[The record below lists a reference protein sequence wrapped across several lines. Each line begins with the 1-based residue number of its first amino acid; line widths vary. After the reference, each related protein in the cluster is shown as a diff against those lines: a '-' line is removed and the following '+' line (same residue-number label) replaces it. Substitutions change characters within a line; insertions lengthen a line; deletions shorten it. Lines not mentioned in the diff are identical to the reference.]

1 MNMNKTL
8 FDGDRLRKR
17 DVFLAFLAGIGFT
30 LVYLIFSPRGLD
42 PSLWNEMSVAARIR
56 PPTTIFHGAW
66 RLLAVGVLSF
76 CGPEYVTA
84 VLRIIGSIIGGLAMF
99 FVYLILRQ
107 IVASLARVKDFT
119 HWSWIAPLFTMIA
132 TVCFGAGDAMF
143 RIISPVSPGA
153 LQFVGLIFSLH
164 LFLRFLKSGGTWR
177 ILLSMVFAGAIT
189 AETPVGFLLP
199 LVYYVAQRLALTALL
214 NEKQQVDADPGHLGF
229 MPRWR
234 MFFSFVAGLLL
245 FAVLNIAVFVS
256 FGGLEAYGWNGF
268 DLAFRY
274 AVSSYDV
281 IASAASPIG
290 WVLAVTFS
298 LLPLVVSLVLFP
310 MLCRDTEPIRFRLG
324 LLLFFAGVLAL
335 VQCGILPYTRLWS
348 FSSGAVEIN
357 SDFLECAFMLMTAI
371 TLALAS
377 SCFALGC
384 QEIFF
389 FDEDDGVFR
398 PVEPRGIAMRNLV
411 QVVVIACVLPTV
423 FRLHRPVETEL
434 RSVVHD
440 AIVETVRECG
450 DAKYLFTDGRLD
462 PGIELLAA
470 LMGSQ
475 VKPLNMMGGPSPWD
489 KFIRTR
495 YFEEGSPDR
504 SSVEVG
510 VPVLLRVWAGE
521 KTNGMD
527 NAAIQLGF
535 EFWRRARK
543 PLPKCSGFVA
553 REKGLSDAEA
563 ERGISVANAIAAR
576 IIRISKE
583 NPHAAVS
590 PALRSAVSAVSWRI
604 SRFARMRDDEQLA
617 NDLDEWNDAV
627 KHMMRL
633 IEYERMRTFMQM
645 TPYEGLRLSLRRADF
660 IEARKYGATVLQ
672 IDPEDPEANFGTGMA
687 FLMEEKF
694 KDAEFYLERTLIKR
708 PDEPAV
714 LNNLSIIYRKTN
726 RLEKALEY
734 VKKAHEIAPN
744 NEEIIRTLKDTERA
758 IAKRDETLKSAFR
771 R

>member
-1 MNMNKTL
+1 MENNV
-8 FDGDRLRKR
+8 FEGDKLGKR
-17 DVFLAFLAGIGFT
+17 DLFLAFLAGIGSFLAY
-30 LVYLIFSPRGLD
+30 LVFSPRGLD
-42 PSLWNEMSVAARIR
+42 PSLWNEMCVAAQIR
-56 PPTTIFHGAW
+56 PPATLFHGLW

-76 CGPEYVTA
+76 CGPEYITA
-84 VLRIIGSIIGGLAMF
+84 VLRIIGAIVGGLSVF

-107 IVASLARVKDFT
+107 IVASLARVKSFRL
-119 HWSWIAPLFTMIA
+119 WGWIAPLFTMIA
-132 TVCFGAGDAMF
+132 TVCFGAGDALF
-143 RIISPVSPGA
+143 RIISPLSPDA
-153 LQFVGLIFSLH
+153 FQFVGLLFSLF

-177 ILLSMVFAGAIT
+177 ILLSMVFAGAVT
-189 AETPVGFLLP
+189 AETPLGFLLP
-199 LVYYVAQRLALTALL
+199 LVYYIVQRIALASFI
-214 NEKQQVDADPGHLGF
+214 NDKQQLDADPGHLGF

-234 MFFSFVAGLLL
+234 MFFSFVFGLFLL
-245 FAVLNIAVFVS
+245 GGVNIAVFMM
-256 FGGLEAYGWNGF
+256 FGGLEACGWSGF

-274 AVSSYDV
+274 AVSYHEV
-281 IASAASPIG
+281 IAFAASPIG

-324 LLLFFAGVLAL
+324 LILFFAGILAL

-357 SDFLECAFMLMTAI
+357 SDFLECVFMLMTAI

-384 QEIFF
+384 QDIFF
-389 FDEDDGVFR
+389 YDEDDGAFKV
-398 PVEPRGIAMRNLV
+398 VEPRGIVMRNLV
-411 QVVVIACVLPTV
+411 QVVVIACVLPTISRV
-423 FRLHRPVETEL
+423 YRPVETEL
-434 RSVVHD
+434 RSIVHD

-450 DAKYLFTDGRLD
+450 DAKFVFTDGRLD
-462 PGIELLAA
+462 AGVELVASMA
-470 LMGSQ
+470 GSQ
-475 VKPLNMMGGPSPWD
+475 VKPLSMMSGPSSWERY
-489 KFIRTR
+489 IRTR
-495 YFEEGSPDR
+495 HFEEGSPDR
-504 SSVEVG
+504 ASVEVG
-510 VPVLLRVWAGE
+510 VPILLRVWAGE
-521 KTNGMD
+521 MTNGMD

-563 ERGISVANAIAAR
+563 ERGISVANNIAKR
-576 IIRISKE
+576 IIKLAKE
-583 NPHAAVS
+583 NPHVAVS

-617 NDLDEWNDAV
+617 NELDEWNDAV

-633 IEYERMRTFMQM
+633 IDYERMRTFMQM

-660 IEARKYGATVLQ
+660 VEARKYGATVLQ

-687 FLMEEKF
+687 YLMEEKF

-714 LNNLSIIYRKTN
+714 LNNLSIIFRKTN
-726 RLEKALEY
+726 RLDKALEY
-734 VKKAHEIAPN
+734 VKKAHELAPE
-744 NEEIIRTLKDTERA
+744 NEEIARTLKDTERA
-758 IAKRDETLKSAFR
+758 IAKREETLKSAFR

>member
-1 MNMNKTL
+1 MEKKY
-8 FDGDRLRKR
+8 FDGDRLGKR
-17 DVFLAFLAGIGFT
+17 DVFLAFLVGIGFS
-30 LVYLIFSPRGLD
+30 LIYLIFSPRGLD
-42 PSLWNEMSVAARIR
+42 PSLWDELSVAARMR
-56 PPTTIFHGAW
+56 PPATIFHGLW
-66 RLLAVGVLSF
+66 RILAVGVLSF

-84 VLRIIGSIIGGLAMF
+84 VLRIIGSVVGGLSVF
-99 FVYLILRQ
+99 FVYIILRQ
-107 IVASLARVKDFT
+107 IIACLARVKDFT
-119 HWSWIAPLFTMIA
+119 HWSWIAPFFTIVA

-143 RIISPVSPGA
+143 RIISPFTPGL
-153 LQFVGLIFSLH
+153 LQFAGLLLSL
-164 LFLRFLKSGGTWR
+164 LFFLWFLKSGHTWR
-177 ILLSMVFAGAIT
+177 ILLSMFFAGAIT
-189 AETPVGFLLP
+189 SETPVGFLLP
-199 LVYYVAQRLALTALL
+199 VVYAVAQRLALSALL
-214 NEKQQVDADPGHLGF
+214 NEKQLVDADPGHLGF

-234 MFFSFVAGLLL
+234 MFFSFVFGL
-245 FAVLNIAVFVS
+245 FVFGVLNIVVFVS
-256 FGGLEAYGWNGF
+256 FGGLEACGWNGF

-274 AVSSYDV
+274 AVSYYEV
-281 IASAASPIG
+281 IATAASPIG

-298 LLPLVVSLVLFP
+298 FLPLVVSLVLFP

-324 LLLFFAGVLAL
+324 LILFFAGALAL

-348 FSSGAVEIN
+348 FSSGSVEMN
-357 SDFLECAFMLMTAI
+357 SDFLECVFMVMTAI
-371 TLALAS
+371 TLALAA

-384 QEIFF
+384 QVVYY
-389 FDEDDGVFR
+389 FDGDDGVFKA
-398 PVEPRGIAMRNLV
+398 VAPRGIVMRNLV
-411 QVVVIACVLPTV
+411 QVVVIACILPTV

-462 PGIELLAA
+462 PGIELLSS
-470 LMGSQ
+470 LMGSH
-475 VKPLNMMGGPSPWD
+475 VRPLNMMSGPSAWE
-489 KFIRTR
+489 KYIRTR
-495 YFEEGSPDR
+495 HFEDGSPDR
-504 SSVEVG
+504 TSAEVG

-521 KTNGMD
+521 MTNGMD
-527 NAAIQLGF
+527 NAAVQLGF

-563 ERGISVANAIAAR
+563 ERGISAANAIAAR
-576 IIRISKE
+576 IIRAAKE
-583 NPHAAVS
+583 HPHAAVS
-590 PALRSAVSAVSWRI
+590 PALRNAVSAVSWRI

-633 IEYERMRTFMQM
+633 IDYERMRTFMQM

-660 IEARKYGATVLQ
+660 VEARKYGATVLQ

-687 FLMEEKF
+687 YLMEEKY
-694 KDAEFYLERTLIKR
+694 KEAEFYLERTLVRR

-714 LNNLSIIYRKTN
+714 LNNLSIVFRKTN

-734 VKKAHEIAPN
+734 VKKAHELAPE
-744 NEEIIRTLKDTERA
+744 NEEISRTLKDTERA

>member
-1 MNMNKTL
+1 MEKKY
-8 FDGDRLRKR
+8 FDGDRLGKR
-17 DVFLAFLAGIGFT
+17 DVFLAFLVGIGFS
-30 LVYLIFSPRGLD
+30 LIYLIFSPRGLD
-42 PSLWNEMSVAARIR
+42 PSLWDELSVAARMR
-56 PPTTIFHGAW
+56 PPATIFHGLW
-66 RLLAVGVLSF
+66 RILAVGVLSF

-84 VLRIIGSIIGGLAMF
+84 VLRIIGSVVGGLSVF
-99 FVYLILRQ
+99 FVYIILRQ
-107 IVASLARVKDFT
+107 IIACLARVKDFT
-119 HWSWIAPLFTMIA
+119 HWSWIAPFFTIVA

-143 RIISPVSPGA
+143 RIISPFTPGL
-153 LQFVGLIFSLH
+153 LQFAGLLLSL
-164 LFLRFLKSGGTWR
+164 LFFLWFLKSGHTWR
-177 ILLSMVFAGAIT
+177 ILLSMFFAGAIT
-189 AETPVGFLLP
+189 SETPVGFLLP
-199 LVYYVAQRLALTALL
+199 VVYAVAQRLALSALL
-214 NEKQQVDADPGHLGF
+214 NEKQLVDADPGHLGF

-234 MFFSFVAGLLL
+234 MFFSFVFGL
-245 FAVLNIAVFVS
+245 FVFGVLNIVVFVS
-256 FGGLEAYGWNGF
+256 FGGLEACGWNGF

-274 AVSSYDV
+274 AVSYYEV
-281 IASAASPIG
+281 IATAASPIG

-298 LLPLVVSLVLFP
+298 FLPLVVSLVLFP

-324 LLLFFAGVLAL
+324 LILFFAGALAL

-348 FSSGAVEIN
+348 FSSGSVEMN
-357 SDFLECAFMLMTAI
+357 SDFLECVFMVMTAI
-371 TLALAS
+371 TLALAA

-384 QEIFF
+384 QVVYY
-389 FDEDDGVFR
+389 FDGDDGVFKA
-398 PVEPRGIAMRNLV
+398 VAPRGIVMRNLV
-411 QVVVIACVLPTV
+411 QVVVIACILPTV

-462 PGIELLAA
+462 PGIELLSS
-470 LMGSQ
+470 LMGSH
-475 VKPLNMMGGPSPWD
+475 VRPLNMMSGPSAWE
-489 KFIRTR
+489 KYIRTR
-495 YFEEGSPDR
+495 HFEDGSPDR
-504 SSVEVG
+504 TSAEVG

-521 KTNGMD
+521 MTNGMD
-527 NAAIQLGF
+527 NAAVQLGF

-563 ERGISVANAIAAR
+563 ERGISAANAIAAR
-576 IIRISKE
+576 IIRAAKE
-583 NPHAAVS
+583 HPHAAVS
-590 PALRSAVSAVSWRI
+590 PALRNAVSAVSWRI

-633 IEYERMRTFMQM
+633 IDYERMRTFMQM

-660 IEARKYGATVLQ
+660 VEARKYGATVLQ

-687 FLMEEKF
+687 YLMEEKY
-694 KDAEFYLERTLIKR
+694 KEAEFYLERTLVRR

-714 LNNLSIIYRKTN
+714 LNNLSIVFRKTN

-734 VKKAHEIAPN
+734 VKKAHELAPE
-744 NEEIIRTLKDTERA
+744 NEEISRTLKDTERA

-771 R
+771 Q